1 MTKQVVL
8 ALTADSQDIAFD
20 EMRAFAK
27 EVERLGLG
35 RLRHEGSQESGRT
48 EVFSWSLDGG
58 ALSASIHD
66 DPDLPAM
73 YLWLQGDDSLM
84 DAAADAAVRS
94 FVLAP
99 IADVVA
105 AAENE
110 HEDDPTLLVM
120 AALIADKQHR
130 DRVLALL
137 KTALASK
144 ERPLRVA
151 AAKAAGVLATASAK
165 KLVKGA
171 LAREQDGTLKQQMET
186 LLERWGQQR
195 PD

>member
-1 MTKQVVL
+1 
-8 ALTADSQDIAFD
+8 
-20 EMRAFAK
+20 
-27 EVERLGLG
+27 
-35 RLRHEGSQESGRT
+35 
-48 EVFSWSLDGG
+48 
-58 ALSASIHD
+58 
-66 DPDLPAM
+66 M